1 MTEDEAKTKWCPHV
15 RDATEDLGTY
25 NRWYK
30 WVKEMAVGGMQNKIT
45 NVLDDGCT
53 CIGSECMA
61 WRWDLKGAVMEPDHS
76 RGQDDVLFRFEND
89 GRHGFCGLAGRP

>member
-30 WVKEMAVGGMQNKIT
+30 WVKEMAVGGMQNKKT
-45 NVLDDGCT
+45 TELDDDCT

-61 WRWDLKGAVMEPDHS
+61 WRWD
-76 RGQDDVLFRFEND
+76 NYD
-89 GRHGFCGLAGRP
+89 GIYIYETAEDLLAPVPERQGYCGLAGKP